1 MTEIY
6 YADQHIHTD
15 FSGDS
20 DTPPEEQIE
29 KALSLGMKRICF
41 TDHHDYDVVSDVDF
55 NLDIPRYLT
64 ETTRLKEKYADRIE
78 ICTGIELGLQNHI
91 ADYLE
96 KLTKEYSFD
105 FIIGSIHYV
114 DGLDPYFPEF
124 FEKNTESAYERYF
137 DVTLKRIRNI
147 KCYDSLGHLDYIVR
161 YGKKHGLTYSY
172 KQYADRIDL
181 ILKQIIADGKALECN
196 SGGLSRG
203 LDEPNPGAEVFK
215 RYKELGGELVTL
227 GSDAHSPDTL
237 GCKFEQCGEM
247 LKSCGFKYY
256 AVYKNRKPV
265 MEKL

>member
-41 TDHHDYDVVSDVDF
+41 TDHHDYDVDSDVDF
-55 NLDIPRYLT
+55 NLDIPRYLA
-64 ETTRLKEKYADRIE
+64 EMERFKEKYADRIE

-124 FEKNTESAYERYF
+124 FEKKKSNMILLEMHE
-137 DVTLKRIRNI
+137 NI
-147 KCYDSLGHLDYIVR
+147 
-161 YGKKHGLTYSY
+161 
-172 KQYADRIDL
+172 
-181 ILKQIIADGKALECN
+181 E
-196 SGGLSRG
+196 
-203 LDEPNPGAEVFK
+203 
-215 RYKELGGELVTL
+215 
-227 GSDAHSPDTL
+227 
-237 GCKFEQCGEM
+237 
-247 LKSCGFKYY
+247 
-256 AVYKNRKPV
+256 KNV
-265 MEKL
+265 KLL